1 LVSYSLGIDVGTTF
15 VAAAMARDG
24 TAAEMIALGDESVVA
39 PPLVGIRRDGTVA
52 TGEAARACA
61 SGVSGDLMSRLGDP
75 TPVVLGGAPYDVI
88 AVLGALLR
96 DVVAK
101 VTSAQGGPPDHIML
115 THPVSWG
122 PFRCALLEEA
132 ARQGNLAKPAL
143 VTEPEAAAAY
153 YAGSQ
158 GWDEDDT
165 IAVYDLDGSTFNATV
180 LRKQAGKGQILGQ
193 PERIEHLAT
202 DDGAALLEPTISA
215 LWRTLKSAEVEPDD
229 LSVVLVVGGS
239 ADLPAAAR
247 MVSAQLER
255 PVVLDPHPQHVVAL
269 GAATL
274 AAQSTR
280 LHRPIPAPAIAA
292 AGKNGN
298 AAPRPPQ
305 PDAPLAIPAQRAVG
319 RAAIARKP
327 AAAAPPQPT
336 TAPKPATTRRQAAA
350 APTQPTNAPKRAA
363 TAPTQPNTAARRAAA
378 APTQPAI
385 APQQAAAAPS
395 TRAAGREIISVQAP
409 APPAR
414 TPAPPPAPPILTP
427 VPASSEPQPASDEPS
442 ARGRRRRI
450 LAGSGA
456 AVALIAIIVSTVFGI
471 RAATGAP
478 ASTNATSRPNAA
490 VSEVAKIA
498 PQPATPAVG
507 ATIAM
512 QPTPT
517 FVAVSP
523 DGRYAYTANRD
534 AQVVTVVDTATNQ
547 VAATIP
553 IAAGPPRFLSFAPD
567 GRTLYVSVFNDKQTI
582 HVIDAVNTRSNTV
595 VATIPQPARPYLPEV
610 SPDGNQLY
618 VPDLDNSSISVINTA
633 TNTLAG
639 QIPVA
644 PNPHGT
650 AFSADGELAFT
661 ANHEANLVS
670 VIETRNLEV
679 EKTIPVGNSPHS
691 IAVNPHRPVAAV
703 VNDDSNSVSFIDTAG
718 QQLITTVPV
727 GKNPQDVAWSPDGRF
742 AYVVNKGSDTISV
755 IDSENNQVTATVP
768 TGASPTSIAM
778 LPNGRRAYVSNVDG
792 GSLTVLQLAS

>member
-1 LVSYSLGIDVGTTF
+1 
-15 VAAAMARDG
+15 
-24 TAAEMIALGDESVVA
+24 
-39 PPLVGIRRDGTVA
+39 
-52 TGEAARACA
+52 
-61 SGVSGDLMSRLGDP
+61 
-75 TPVVLGGAPYDVI
+75 
-88 AVLGALLR
+88 
-96 DVVAK
+96 
-101 VTSAQGGPPDHIML
+101 
-115 THPVSWG
+115 
-122 PFRCALLEEA
+122 
-132 ARQGNLAKPAL
+132 

-153 YAGSQ
+153 YATSQ

-165 IAVYDLDGSTFNATV
+165 IAVYDLDGGTFNATV
-180 LRKQAGKGQILGQ
+180 LRKQAGRGQILGQ

-215 LWRTLKSAEVEPDD
+215 LWRTLKSAELEPDD
-229 LSVVLVVGGS
+229 LSAVLVVGGS
-239 ADLPAAAR
+239 AGLPAAAR

-274 AAQSTR
+274 AAQSAR
-280 LHRPIPAPAIAA
+280 LHRPISTPAIAA
-292 AGKNGN
+292 AGKKGN
-298 AAPRPPQ
+298 AAPPPPQ
-305 PDAPLAIPAQRAVG
+305 PNAPLAIPAQRTVG
-319 RAAIARKP
+319 RLAIA
-327 AAAAPPQPT
+327 PQ
-336 TAPKPATTRRQAAA
+336 QAA
-350 APTQPTNAPKRAA
+350 APTQPTTAPKRAA
-363 TAPTQPNTAARRAAA
+363 TAPTQPTTTLRQAAT

-385 APQQAAAAPS
+385 GPQQAAAPS
-395 TRAAGREIISVQAP
+395 TSADRRETSTVAASALPVRTS
-409 APPAR
+409 APPS
-414 TPAPPPAPPILTP
+414 APPIRTP
-427 VPASSEPQPASDEPS
+427 LPAASERQPDSGQAS

-456 AVALIAIIVSTVFGI
+456 AVALIAVIVSTVFGI

-478 ASTNATSRPNAA
+478 ASTKATSRPNAA

-498 PQPATPAVG
+498 PQPAIPAVG
-507 ATIAM
+507 ATIAV

-534 AQVVTVVDTATNQ
+534 AQVVTMVDTATNQ

-567 GRTLYVSVFNDKQTI
+567 GRTLYVSVFNDKQTT

-610 SPDGNQLY
+610 SPDGHQLY
-618 VPDLDNSSISVINTA
+618 VPDLDNASISVIDTA

-639 QIPVA
+639 QIAVA

-661 ANHEANLVS
+661 ANHESNLVS

-691 IAVNPHRPVAAV
+691 IEINPHRPVAAV
-703 VNDDSNSVSFIDTAG
+703 VNDDSNSVSFIDTSG
-718 QQLITTVPV
+718 QQLTSTVRV

-742 AYVVNKGSDTISV
+742 AYVVNQGSNTISV

-768 TGASPTSIAM
+768 TGAGPTSIAM

-792 GSLTVLQLAS
+792 GSLTVLQLAG